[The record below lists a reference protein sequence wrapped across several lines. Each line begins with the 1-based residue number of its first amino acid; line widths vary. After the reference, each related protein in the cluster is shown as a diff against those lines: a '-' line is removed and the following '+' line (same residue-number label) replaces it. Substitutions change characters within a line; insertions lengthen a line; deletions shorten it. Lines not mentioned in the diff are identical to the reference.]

1 MEIRCSSSVLFFENL
16 NQRCKS
22 ILYPHSVLTDSE
34 NSFYFSLPSLS
45 SKKTKKDFPTSCTSS
60 VLKEF
65 IIVRTPVIEGLND
78 RNTIFCSFQP

>member
-1 MEIRCSSSVLFFENL
+1 MEIRCSSPVLFFENL

-45 SKKTKKDFPTSCTSS
+45 SKKTKKIFP
-60 VLKEF
+60 LPAPRLF
-65 IIVRTPVIEGLND
+65 
-78 RNTIFCSFQP
+78 